1 MKHIIIS
8 GTQDSGKTTVVIRLK
23 NLLIEKG
30 YEIITIKDENEQD
43 FLGLLYKNE
52 KLILINSFSDTEY
65 YIKRAKEL
73 IESNEIHIMIT
84 AIRNYSDSMRSYMKE
99 KLNLCFLDEQNANEN
114 NYYIEIPL
122 AKVTK
127 RYDKENAI
135 EWYNKKIVNLI
146 STLISYEPY
155 KLF

>member
-8 GTQDSGKTTVVIRLK
+8 GTQDTGKTTVVIRLK

-30 YEIITIKDENEQD
+30 YEIKEIKEESEQD

-52 KLILINSFSDTEY
+52 KLILVNSFSDTEY
-65 YIKRAKEL
+65 YIRKAKEL
-73 IESNEIHIMIT
+73 IECNEIHIMIT
-84 AIRNYSDSMRSYMKE
+84 AIRNNNDSMRSYMME
-99 KLNLCFLDEQNANEN
+99 KLNLSFLDEQNEN
-114 NYYIEIPL
+114 GINSYMEIPL

-146 STLISYEPY
+146 STLISNEPY
-155 KLF
+155 KLI